1 MSSKLVSTLNSRN
14 FFVSLVSLVLLA
26 FSANDLGIT
35 TTAGQLVETVASKN
49 TGAIIA
55 LFFMNF
61 LNPVLKLVGQG
72 FKWSWD
78 FVRSPNFWTQVLTT
92 VLSAVSLVGI
102 AFPAEA
108 PTELVEA
115 VQSKDFL
122 TIYSAI
128 GVNILNSLWHFFQ
141 KPKPQ
146 LPQLSQN

>member
-1 MSSKLVSTLNSRN
+1 MSSKLVATLNSRN

-35 TTAGQLVETVASKN
+35 TTPDQLVETVASKN

-61 LNPVLKLVGQG
+61 LNPVLKLASKG
-72 FKWSWD
+72 FQWSWD
-78 FVRSPNFWTQVLTT
+78 FVRSANFWTQVLTT

-102 AFPAEA
+102 AFPSEA

-128 GVNILNSLWHFFQ
+128 GVNILNSVWHFFQ
-141 KPKPQ
+141 KPKTQ
-146 LPQLSQN
+146 LPQLS